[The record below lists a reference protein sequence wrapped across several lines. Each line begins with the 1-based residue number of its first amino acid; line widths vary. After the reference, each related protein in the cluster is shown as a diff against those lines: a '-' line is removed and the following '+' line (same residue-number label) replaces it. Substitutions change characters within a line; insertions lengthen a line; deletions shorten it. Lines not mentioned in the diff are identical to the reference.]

1 MDVSVKIRED
11 RCKGCGLCVAT
22 CPKQVLAM
30 GTGVNAKG
38 YHPVTVARKD
48 DCIRCAACAAICPDS
63 VITLE
68 A

>member
-1 MDVSVKIRED
+1 MEVSVKVTED
-11 RCKGCGLCVAT
+11 RCKGCGLCVAA

-30 GTGVNAKG
+30 GTGLNKKG
-38 YHPVTVARKD
+38 YHPATVARRD
-48 DCIRCAACAAICPDS
+48 DCIRCAACAMICPDS